1 MKNDWIKG
9 NFIKKIKYREVLYK
23 VLYKNRRKVE
33 DEGNTLAIL
42 RIFLF
47 LVRDQAGIYV
57 SYRTLPSSLLSNS
70 KNYHQRTRKI
80 NANSKG

>member
-23 VLYKNRRKVE
+23 NRRKVE
-33 DEGNTLAIL
+33 DEENTLAIL

>member
-9 NFIKKIKYREVLYK
+9 NFIKKIKYRE

>member
-9 NFIKKIKYREVLYK
+9 NFIKKIKYRE

-80 NANSKG
+80 NTNSKG

>member
-1 MKNDWIKG
+1 MKNDWIKR
-9 NFIKKIKYREVLYK
+9 NFIKKIKYRE

>member
-23 VLYKNRRKVE
+23 NRRKVE
-33 DEGNTLAIL
+33 DEGNILAIL

>member
-23 VLYKNRRKVE
+23 NRRKVE
-33 DEGNTLAIL
+33 DEENTLAIL

-57 SYRTLPSSLLSNS
+57 SYRTLPSFLLSNS

>member
-23 VLYKNRRKVE
+23 NRRKVE

-42 RIFLF
+42 VSIFLF

>member
-9 NFIKKIKYREVLYK
+9 NFIKKIKYRE

-57 SYRTLPSSLLSNS
+57 SYRTLPSFLLSNS

>member
-1 MKNDWIKG
+1 MKNDWIKR

-23 VLYKNRRKVE
+23 NRRKVE
-33 DEGNTLAIL
+33 DEENTLAIL